1 MHHNVNNSNGGDKPC
16 AQSKE
21 RWRRLASQSQNNSSN
36 DRDESLLAR
45 QSSRRR
51 KEGKAA
57 GRLTGFASCT
67 LSTHF
72 PSAANSHCDPSCIT
86 DGLGSAF
93 VRAMY
98 VSEP

>member
-1 MHHNVNNSNGGDKPC
+1 MGSTRSSNWSVVMESRARAEQGKGQRRLLMHHNLNSSNSIGTNKSC
-16 AQSKE
+16 AQS
-21 RWRRLASQSQNNSSN
+21 
-36 DRDESLLAR
+36 
-45 QSSRRR
+45 
-51 KEGKAA
+51 EGKAA
-57 GRLTGFASCT
+57 GRRTGLASCT